1 MNVGLDTQE
10 LAKVP
15 HYHKLL
21 KEFKCGLCGKLF
33 ERKKVFMEHRKSE
46 HIENVL
52 VCKENKND
60 ACVYR
65 SQKCW
70 FKHQSEEQN
79 VIDDKIGGIKTVELV
94 KRLFDM
100 MEAFAE
106 RISHVEN
113 QM

>member
-1 MNVGLDTQE
+1 MENYLR
-10 LAKVP
+10 
-15 HYHKLL
+15 
-21 KEFKCGLCGKLF
+21 
-33 ERKKVFMEHRKSE
+33 ERRFLWN
-46 HIENVL
+46 IENQNIL
-52 VCKENKND
+52 KIFSLQRKQND
-60 ACVYR
+60 ACVYG